1 MTNVFLAKDN
11 QMKII
16 SDVYIVSAL
25 HLFTLNKDEY
35 LKLEDKLDVT
45 KADLNKPVFI
55 KSSGK
60 IIEGWETLKYVLDSN
75 SFINLYYQVI
85 E

>member
-1 MTNVFLAKDN
+1 
-11 QMKII
+11 MKII

-35 LKLEDKLDVT
+35 LKLEDNLDVA
-45 KADLNKPVFI
+45 KADLTKPVFI
-55 KSSGK
+55 NSSGK

>member
-1 MTNVFLAKDN
+1 MTNVFLAKDKK
-11 QMKII
+11 MKII

-35 LKLEDKLDVT
+35 LRIEESLDLR
-45 KADLNKPVFI
+45 KADLSKPVFI
-55 KSSGK
+55 YSSGK
-60 IIEGWETLKYVLDSN
+60 IVQGWETLKYVLDSN
-75 SFINLYYQVI
+75 SFINIYYQVV